1 VAWRWDF
8 GDGTSAE
15 GATVEHRFEQAGA
28 YRVRLAI
35 ESDSDTT
42 DCNAVSAEQLVVANA
57 PPVADAGQDQ
67 LVGVAQEVLFDA
79 SGSSDEDGAVVSYQW
94 DFGDGSGAS
103 GMIVRH
109 KFADSGRYPVSV
121 TVTDDTDLGN
131 NTSVDTAMVTVNH
144 APMAM
149 ITAPDGACPA
159 EQIVFSA
166 RNSIDGDGAITRFAW
181 DLGDGTTVA
190 EPEVTHR
197 YASPGTYE
205 VALTVDDGLALN
217 NSRDQSTLDFVVNR
231 APRAEAGPDR
241 MVCPGEPVTFDSSLS
256 VDWDGRLVRQTWD
269 FGDGT
274 TMEGTQAVHAFTEP
288 GLYEVRLAVTD
299 DSGTRCGTAVD
310 VARVRVNAPPLAVV
324 GGDRDGYV
332 GGAHDDLLFDASAS
346 VDADGGPLSYVW
358 DLGDGVT
365 RTGEKVLHNYD
376 EAGDYVVRLAVS
388 DGTGLACGQS
398 TDGTTV
404 AVRRRE

>member
-1 VAWRWDF
+1 
-8 GDGTSAE
+8 
-15 GATVEHRFEQAGA
+15 
-28 YRVRLAI
+28 
-35 ESDSDTT
+35 
-42 DCNAVSAEQLVVANA
+42 
-57 PPVADAGQDQ
+57 
-67 LVGVAQEVLFDA
+67 
-79 SGSSDEDGAVVSYQW
+79 
-94 DFGDGSGAS
+94 
-103 GMIVRH
+103 
-109 KFADSGRYPVSV
+109 
-121 TVTDDTDLGN
+121 
-131 NTSVDTAMVTVNH
+131 
-144 APMAM
+144 
-149 ITAPDGACPA
+149 
-159 EQIVFSA
+159 
-166 RNSIDGDGAITRFAW
+166 
-181 DLGDGTTVA
+181 
-190 EPEVTHR
+190 VTHS

-256 VDWDGRLVRQTWD
+256 VDWDGGLVRQTWD

-274 TMEGTQAVHAFTEP
+274 TMEGAQAVHAFTEP